1 MTFNELIENFG
12 KTCGAEL
19 SATDGAVA
27 LEIDGMSV
35 TVQEVPERD
44 ALVVVGDVGEPP
56 PEGLE
61 ALMTAMLEANYMFLG
76 TGGGA
81 LARDPE
87 TGRFHLCRLA
97 SLASLDDA
105 GFAALM
111 ETFSNV
117 LETWRKMLADYRPAV
132 AADASAASGDSAS
145 PFGAFM
151 QV

>member
-19 SATDGAVA
+19 SATDGSVA

-61 ALMTAMLEANYMFLG
+61 VLMTAMLEANYMFLG

-81 LARDPE
+81 LSRDPE

-97 SLASLDDA
+97 PLASLDDA

-132 AADASAASGDSAS
+132 ADDASAASGDSAS

>member
-1 MTFNELIENFG
+1 MTFDELIENFG
-12 KTCGAEL
+12 KTCGVEL

-27 LEIDGMSV
+27 LEIDGMAV

-44 ALVVVGDVGEPP
+44 ALVVTGDVGEPP

-61 ALMTAMLEANYMFLG
+61 ALMTAMLEANYLFLG

-81 LARDPE
+81 LARNPE

-132 AADASAASGDSAS
+132 AADATAAADAGAS

>member
-1 MTFNELIENFG
+1 MTFDELIENFG
-12 KTCGAEL
+12 KTCGVEL

-27 LEIDGMSV
+27 LEIDGMAV

-44 ALVVVGDVGEPP
+44 ALVVTGDVGEPP

-61 ALMTAMLEANYMFLG
+61 ALMTAMLEANYLFLG

-81 LARDPE
+81 LARNPE

-117 LETWRKMLADYRPAV
+117 LETWRKMLADYRPA
-132 AADASAASGDSAS
+132 AADAAPPDDAPPAFGASG
-145 PFGAFM
+145 FM
-151 QV
+151 QI